1 MKEKVI
7 IVGGATASGKSDF
20 AVTLAKSIN
29 SEIISCDSM
38 QIFKG
43 MDIGT
48 AKITYNEMNNVKHHM
63 LDIVEPTENFS
74 VSQYVTR
81 ARKIISSLN
90 ASGKVPVIVG
100 GTGLYIDAL
109 IYDFGFSNA
118 GSDDRYREEL
128 FELAQA
134 KGNSYLHD
142 MLKEIDPPEAEKI
155 HENNVKRVIRA
166 LEIYKLTGKTKE
178 KNDKRLIYE
187 TLIYVLQDIRQD
199 LYQRI
204 NSRVDI
210 MLKRGF
216 ADEIKELLDRGVT
229 FDMQSMQG
237 IGYKEWNG
245 FFDGTKSLYEVSD
258 EIKKASRHYAKR
270 QLTWFNN
277 KYKDIAEFVTRQD
290 IDRCVDEAIAFS
302 KEGIDA
308 VN

>member
-1 MKEKVI
+1 
-7 IVGGATASGKSDF
+7 
-20 AVTLAKSIN
+20 
-29 SEIISCDSM
+29 
-38 QIFKG
+38 
-43 MDIGT
+43 
-48 AKITYNEMNNVKHHM
+48 
-63 LDIVEPTENFS
+63 
-74 VSQYVTR
+74 
-81 ARKIISSLN
+81 
-90 ASGKVPVIVG
+90 
-100 GTGLYIDAL
+100 
-109 IYDFGFSNA
+109 
-118 GSDDRYREEL
+118 
-128 FELAQA
+128 
-134 KGNSYLHD
+134 

-187 TLIYVLQDIRQD
+187 TLIYVLQDNRQD